1 MEPDLRSKERI
12 MFCPSCGSKIA
23 DGATF
28 CSSCGKKLVQAP
40 QSPKPDQV
48 AGAPIAGV
56 GSGVHFKVP
65 NISFDPSSVKLTP
78 TRLIPVVLSV
88 LAIVLSFFPV
98 MKTDI
103 NVLSATGYSDENA
116 QYLLDKLNIDLSGFQ
131 YDDEYRM
138 WNLGAAAD
146 VTTNYVALTRNLKS
160 KVADYL
166 DSQGRGHIVSVA
178 NPNATDSSP
187 SGAATMASLVWVI
200 GLLGTLAG
208 AWMLLSSG
216 EFRVLEAG
224 SIFLG
229 ISGLVAVYMVCPQM
243 ESIGEATS
251 FPLVACGFAV
261 AAAVVALVLNRKSE

>member
-1 MEPDLRSKERI
+1 

-28 CSSCGKKLVQAP
+28 CPSCGKKIAQTSPVPVPAP
-40 QSPKPDQV
+40 
-48 AGAPIAGV
+48 AAGV
-56 GSGVHFKVP
+56 SGASASSHIQLKMP
-65 NISFDPSSVKLTP
+65 NLSLDPSSIKLTP
-78 TRLIPVVLSV
+78 ARLIPVILAA
-88 LAIVLSFFPV
+88 LAIVLSLFPV

-116 QYLLDKLNIDLSGFQ
+116 KYLLDKLNIDLSGFQ
-131 YDDEYRM
+131 YDDEYHM
-138 WNLGAAAD
+138 WNLDAAAD
-146 VTTNYVALTRNLKS
+146 VTTNYETLARNLKS

-187 SGAATMASLVWVI
+187 SGAATMTTLVWVV

-208 AWMLLSSG
+208 AWLLLSSG
-216 EFRVLEAG
+216 EFRVLAAG

-243 ESIGEATS
+243 ETIGEATT
-251 FPLVACGFAV
+251 FPLVACGFAA
-261 AAAVVALVLNRKSE
+261 AAAVASLVLNLKRK